1 VSTQIREHESDLTN
15 TVRAEAPDAVFHAN
29 DLERYRNRWREV
41 QASFVDVPRQAVQQ
55 ADELVGNVIR
65 QLTEMFSEERTRL
78 EAQLSG
84 GDTSTEDLRQA
95 VRRYRSFFDRLL
107 SV

>member
-1 VSTQIREHESDLTN
+1 MSTQIREHESDLTN
-15 TVRAEAPDAVFHAN
+15 TVRAETPDAVFQTS

-41 QASFVDVPRQAVQQ
+41 QASFVDEPRQAVQQ
-55 ADELVGNVIR
+55 ADELVGAVIR
-65 QLTEMFSEERTRL
+65 QLTDIFSEERTRL
-78 EAQLSG
+78 DAQLS